1 MPMMGLFESPSFSPA
16 ASSKTQNPVAA
27 PALKSSPRTG
37 RDRRRRLARSRVAAP
52 PPPPPGAAL
61 LAALPPRR
69 FAGDGLYCAVG

>member
-16 ASSKTQNPVAA
+16 ASSKTQNPAAA
-27 PALKSSPRTG
+27 PALKISPRTG

-69 FAGDGLYCAVG
+69 FAGDGLCCAVG